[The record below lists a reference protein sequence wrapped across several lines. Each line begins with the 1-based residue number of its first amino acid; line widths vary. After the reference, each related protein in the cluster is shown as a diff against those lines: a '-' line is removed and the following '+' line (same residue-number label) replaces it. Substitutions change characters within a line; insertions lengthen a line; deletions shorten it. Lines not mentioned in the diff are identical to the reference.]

1 MAERVAAQRS
11 ETDGQPARSR
21 VDAPPTRPNPENRAG
36 SLAGVLARQ
45 PNAGNRAVGRLARA
59 LADRPD
65 GGGRTRRLSRRV
77 SDSHPNAKALNTAQ
91 DVLAE
96 GKVWTEQ
103 HYSDALLTDAK
114 LSNRAATLAYGR
126 ALQNIDI
133 EMSRKQQARQEFAP
147 VLNDLT
153 ESRIGFRRDALWE
166 IGQKKSVKQG
176 LSAAE
181 AKTDDPEALE
191 QIRLVAADMKLI
203 QDDFRDRAYDNAYK
217 MLDDSAREVG
227 AMLSS
232 YGVLIA
238 SAWDVVRFVR
248 VYEGELEKEASDWLE
263 TARLANTSGYS
274 DPKKAKHRKDLGAT
288 LQHLRQLQHSVKL
301 AKRAHPNPGELITG
315 PLAPMIAPASPVIAK
330 ITPKVPDHPEV
341 KQAKAELVAAWINAE
356 REQPVLAGYR
366 GDEEDLEDVSL
377 GSLGSSEKDDM
388 QAVVE
393 SGMRILANILTAKLA
408 LRQKKVSPYELGP
421 VVALTRA
428 QMLIRRGSVW
438 DIAVEDKMRGD
449 DDGADWAKAA
459 MKVALSALMLF
470 PGTWLLALA
479 SVGLNLYSAGQEY
492 VRYGLDK
499 ALAGT
504 SLDRAKALSSKTPS
518 LAGFAWALVG
528 AGLDAVG
535 ARAAFGEA
543 EALSA
548 KVLAGDEE
556 AVAAL
561 NKLGE
566 TRGVKQLGDEVAKT
580 RPVASHSTGVPPR
593 SARVPTTEEEAAG
606 SAAGGRGRISPT
618 DRGKGSRPFYAKDP
632 KRPKAGGRGG
642 SGGGRTRPIVT
653 APTGGAATPRLA
665 EFRRRIENFE
675 RPVTSTEIHGAPE
688 GPGGSPAGHARSKH
702 GWTDEMVADLVNKPA
717 RRFSGWNTSKPARE
731 VDIYWRDGDVAITE
745 AGDKTSV
752 ITAYGK
758 SSPRDASYVDP
769 KWADDARYVEVTSR
783 EVSYPS
789 RERWEADDWPWA
801 PSASGPT
808 PPPTAPAPPAGPP
821 AGGPPP
827 APTPATK

>member
-1 MAERVAAQRS
+1 MAERIHAQGY
-11 ETDGQPARSR
+11 ETDGRLLHSR
-21 VDAPPTRPNPENRAG
+21 VDAAPTRPSSKGGAG
-36 SLAGVLARQ
+36 ALAGVLARQ
-45 PNAGNRAVGRLARA
+45 PNIGNKAIGRLARE
-59 LADRPD
+59 LADRSN
-65 GGGRTRRLSRRV
+65 GGGRARRLARQV

-103 HYSDALLTDAK
+103 HYSEALLTDGK
-114 LSNRAATLAYGR
+114 LSNRAGALAYGR
-126 ALQNIDI
+126 ALQNVEI
-133 EMSRKQQARQEFAP
+133 EMTRKQQARQDFAP
-147 VLNDLT
+147 VLDDLT
-153 ESRIGFRRDALWE
+153 ESRIRFRRDALWE

-176 LSAAE
+176 VSAAE
-181 AKTDDPEALE
+181 AKTDDPDARE

-203 QDDFRDRAYDNAYK
+203 QDDFRSRAYDNAYR

-238 SAWDVVRFVR
+238 AAWDVVGSVR
-248 VYEGELEKEASDWLE
+248 VYEGDLEHQASEWLE

-274 DPKKAKHRKDLGAT
+274 DPQKSKRRKDLGGT
-288 LQHLRQLQHSVKL
+288 LHYLRQLQQNVKRQQRAHL
-301 AKRAHPNPGELITG
+301 DPTSLVTGTLGPAIAPISSTIAVVGPKRA
-315 PLAPMIAPASPVIAK
+315 
-330 ITPKVPDHPEV
+330 DHPDV
-341 KQAKAELVAAWINAE
+341 KRAKAELAAAWINAE
-356 REQPVLAGYR
+356 RDHPVLAGYR
-366 GDEEDLEDVSL
+366 ADHDDELEDVSL

-393 SGMRILANILTAKLA
+393 NGMRILANILTAKLA

-438 DIAVEDKMRGD
+438 DIAVEELMRGD

-459 MKVALSALMLF
+459 VKVALSALMLF

-479 SVGLNLYSAGQEY
+479 SVGLSLYSAGQEY

-566 TRGVKQLGDEVAKT
+566 SRGVGHLGDDVAKT
-580 RPVASHSTGVPPR
+580 RPAAPQPTLVPPR
-593 SARVPTTEEEAAG
+593 SAHVPPTEEAAG
-606 SAAGGRGRISPT
+606 TGAGARSRISPV

-632 KRPKAGGRGG
+632 KKPPTREPGG
-642 SGGGRTRPIVT
+642 SGSGRARPVVT
-653 APTGGAATPRLA
+653 APTGGAATPRLV

-675 RPVTSTEIHGAPE
+675 RTVSPKEVHGAPE
-688 GPGGSPAGHARSKH
+688 GPGGSAAGHARSKH
-702 GWTDEMVADLVNKPA
+702 GWTDEMVADLLNKPG
-717 RRFSGWNTSKPARE
+717 RKFSGWNESTPPRE
-731 VDIYWRDGDVAITE
+731 VDIYWRNGDVAITE
-745 AGDKTSV
+745 AGNKTSV

-758 SSPRDASYVDP
+758 SSPKKPSFVPP
-769 KWADDARYVEVTSR
+769 KWADDSRYVEIKPQEVT
-783 EVSYPS
+783 YPN
-789 RERWEADDWPWA
+789 RERWEADDWP
-801 PSASGPT
+801 
-808 PPPTAPAPPAGPP
+808 
-821 AGGPPP
+821 GPPP
-827 APTPATK
+827 APTGAPAPPAAPASPAPGGTPAPTPTTR